1 MRAWLFAVLLVAC
14 TGQPESDP
22 GVDPDAGAE
31 TDPDAAVAPGPD
43 AATAPEA
50 DAAPFP
56 FACAPEPT
64 SGHQEVACD
73 DGLVY
78 DVEVSADC
86 AAGDGSCGLILDL
99 HGFTMTADELDRH
112 TRMRALA
119 PALGYIVVQPTAPGV
134 PSSWA
139 GGGHDDAVWEFVR
152 ATAARFDVDADRVHV
167 MGFSQG
173 GEMTL
178 RLLCDHS
185 GEIAS
190 VAPAA
195 GSACF
200 DGGAPE
206 VERSILYTHGTADFL
221 INYEATAEPLRDAVV
236 EAWTLTDH
244 QVTAQVDGY
253 TAERWANGGGTVF
266 ELWSHDF
273 ETEAFYLVGHCLP
286 GPISTDT
293 YRCRDEGQFDHS
305 LEVLRFFGEHPR

>member
-1 MRAWLFAVLLVAC
+1 MRAWPIAVLVAAC
-14 TGQPESDP
+14 SGQPEPDP
-22 GVDPDAGAE
+22 SGGPDAAA
-31 TDPDAAVAPGPD
+31 TDPDAVVAPGPD
-43 AATAPEA
+43 AAHQA

-56 FACAPEPT
+56 FDCAPESAP
-64 SGHQEVACD
+64 GHQEVGCD
-73 DGLVY
+73 DGVVY

-86 AAGDGSCGLILDL
+86 AAGGCGLILDL
-99 HGFTMTADELDRH
+99 HGFTMTADELDDH

-119 PALGYIVVQPTAPGV
+119 PPLGYIVVQPTAPGLT
-134 PSSWA
+134 PSWA
-139 GGGHDDAVWEFVR
+139 GGGHDAAVWEFLR

-178 RLLCDHS
+178 RLLCDHAD
-185 GEIAS
+185 EIAS

-200 DGGAPE
+200 DSGAPA
-206 VERSILYTHGTADFL
+206 VERPILYTHGTDDVL
-221 INYEATAEPLRDAVV
+221 INYGSTAEPLRDAVV
-236 EAWTLTDH
+236 ETWELTDY
-244 QVTAQVDGY
+244 QVMAQTDGY
-253 TAERWANGGGTVF
+253 TAERWADGGGTVF

-273 ETEAFYLVGHCLP
+273 ATEAFYLVGHCLP
-286 GPISTDT
+286 GPVTTDT